1 MSTAGIE
8 PERLL
13 SAYAAGVFPMAE
25 SRDDPRLFLMDPER
39 RGIFELDR
47 FHISRSLARQ
57 IRKEAF
63 AVRVNTSFGAVV
75 EACADR
81 PQTWINEPL
90 FDFYAALRR
99 MGIAHSLE
107 VWMEGELAGG
117 VFGITL
123 GGAFFGESMFSR
135 RTNASKIALAYLV
148 DRLREGGFTLFD
160 TQFITPHLASLGA
173 VEIPR
178 AEYRRRL
185 KRALARPADF
195 NRQRHIPPGYL
206 VVQRNTQTS

>member
-1 MSTAGIE
+1 MSKAGIE

-25 SRDDPRLFLMDPER
+25 SRDDPRLFLMDPEW

-47 FHISRSLARQ
+47 FHISRSLARH

-63 AVRVNTSFGAVV
+63 AVRVNTAFGAVV

-90 FDFYAALRR
+90 FDFYAALHR
-99 MGIAHSLE
+99 MGIAQSLE

-135 RTNASKIALAYLV
+135 RANASKIALAYLV

-195 NRQRHIPPGYL
+195 NRQRRIPPGYL